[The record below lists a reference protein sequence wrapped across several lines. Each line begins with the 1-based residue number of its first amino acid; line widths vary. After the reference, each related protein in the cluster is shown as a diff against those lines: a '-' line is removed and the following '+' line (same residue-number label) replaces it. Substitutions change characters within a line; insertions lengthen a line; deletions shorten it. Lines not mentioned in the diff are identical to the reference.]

1 MDALTTFTPL
11 SDRTIAAVSTPH
23 GTGGI
28 AVIRLSG
35 PDAFAIADKVWR
47 GKRLAEAGT
56 HTAHFGNIVDR
67 EGRPVDSGIAT
78 IFRAPGSYTGE
89 DTVEFAV
96 HGSPW
101 IQREVVNL
109 LIEAGASAAEQ
120 GEFTRRAFMN
130 GRLDLAQAEGVADMI
145 ASSSKAANRLAQNQ
159 MSGGFS
165 KSLNSLRDRIITLS
179 SLLELELDFSEEDVE
194 FADRIKLKELADETA
209 SMISR
214 LASTYRSG
222 RAIKEGVKVV
232 IAGRPNAG
240 KSTLLNRLLGEE
252 KAIVSEIPGTTRDI
266 IEDSA
271 EINGILYR
279 FFDTAGL
286 RDSDDLVERIGI
298 DRAKERLRN
307 ADIILLL
314 HSSDTT
320 ADTDA
325 ALLREVAEIASAND
339 IPLIKVTTKSDLS
352 PTTADAKSSA
362 TSDGNGS
369 EVNSIA
375 ISAKTGSGI
384 DTLLDILHSEATGGI
399 QTSAEVVVTNARHY
413 EELRQAL
420 EALDRFR
427 EAMTAGLPA
436 DLLAED
442 LGTAVHHIGAITGAI
457 TTDTLLH
464 TIFSR
469 FCIGK

>member
-47 GKRLAEAGT
+47 GKRLTEAGT

-67 EGRPVDSGIAT
+67 EGRPVDSGVAT

-89 DTVEFAV
+89 DTVEFSV

-314 HSSDTT
+314 HPSDTA

-339 IPLIKVTTKSDLS
+339 IPLIKVTTKSDLY
-352 PTTADAKSSA
+352 PTPTDADS
-362 TSDGNGS
+362 GYC
-369 EVNSIA
+369 VA

-384 DTLLDILHSEATGGI
+384 DTLLDILHLKATFGL
-399 QTSAEVVVTNARHY
+399 QTSAEAVVTNARHY

-442 LGTAVHHIGAITGAI
+442 LRTAVHHIGAITGAI
-457 TTDTLLH
+457 TTDTLLR